1 MSSSTA
7 QAALL
12 TQQLSLRER
21 LTLRAKDDALIDQ
34 LTSMREMDPQVDSL
48 LKGFAHT
55 AASGSQPARSPDDLL
70 PPSRQLLIAG
80 VDNVTESVLHQEYG
94 CVGTTPTFPLFL
106 AALQEAFGGNEGM
119 SEARWHAFLKRCL
132 YSDVFSSKPFK
143 ATESRAALSQ
153 PERAR
158 DIGRFLS
165 LAADL
170 ACDCEGPL
178 LLLGFGVGVK
188 LINVEAAGLG
198 GQLGP
203 TLPEGV
209 GGNANTCKASPRGFT
224 TSRYEWIFN
233 TAEGTELGRV
243 RVGETTHLTHIGKG
257 EGMLSTLHL
266 GQLLFRLLSLTPW
279 DALETYVVVMPAD
292 YRPGKQLAK
301 KAWSAA
307 GALLPADVNYF
318 KIQQGAAGARLAPV
332 VDREAYQCP
341 KCNHLFPPNA
351 FSNTYARSARV
362 GRCPPTNKQWP
373 AVCGE
378 TAGADA
384 SFCRT
389 SAINGCL
396 VCQSRV

>member
-1 MSSSTA
+1 MSHA
-7 QAALL
+7 QLALL

-21 LTLRAKDDALIDQ
+21 LALCAEDEALIDQ
-34 LTSMREMDPQVDSL
+34 LTSLREMDPQLDSL
-48 LKGFAHT
+48 FEGFALK
-55 AASGSQPARSPDDLL
+55 AASGSQPALSPDDLL
-70 PPSRQLLIAG
+70 PSSTRLLIAG
-80 VDNVTESVLHQEYG
+80 VDNVTDSVLHDAYG
-94 CVGTTPTFPLFL
+94 CVGTTMTFPLFL

-119 SEARWHAFLKRCL
+119 SEARAHAFLKRCL
-132 YSDVFSSKPFK
+132 YSDVFSSKPFI

-170 ACDCEGPL
+170 ASDCEGPL
-178 LLLGFGVGVK
+178 LMLGFGSGVK

-209 GGNANTCKASPRGFT
+209 GGQINTVSASPRGST

-257 EGMLSTLHL
+257 EGLLSTMHL
-266 GQLLFRLLSLTPW
+266 GQLLFRLLSPTPW
-279 DALETYVVVMPAD
+279 DALETYDVVMPAA
-292 YRPGKQLAK
+292 YRPGEQLAK

-318 KIQQGAAGARLAPV
+318 KIQQGAAGAKLAPV

-341 KCNHLFPPNA
+341 KCFHLFPPNA
-351 FSNTYARSARV
+351 FSNKQARSARV
-362 GRCPPTNKQWP
+362 YRCPPTNAQRPK
-373 AVCGE
+373 VCGE

-384 SFCRT
+384 SFCCT
-389 SAINGCL
+389 SAINGCQ
-396 VCQSRV
+396 VCRSRV